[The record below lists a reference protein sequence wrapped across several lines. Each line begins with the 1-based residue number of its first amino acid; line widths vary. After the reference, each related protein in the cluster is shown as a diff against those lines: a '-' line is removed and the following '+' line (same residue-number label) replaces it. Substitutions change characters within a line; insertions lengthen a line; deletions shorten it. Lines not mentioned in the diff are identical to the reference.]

1 MNAWIESI
9 NFSIAGAALLLSV
22 LGLWITAV
30 VPGIDRWSKRFFISY
45 FLIFMLCCL
54 SSIVE
59 AAAQY
64 YIVTGPAFY
73 FLLFLETLLFI
84 LPLPMLTV
92 YLLHCCGEN
101 MRKSM
106 LLRIVLGLW
115 AIMFIIFISAAF
127 IEGFFY
133 VTPEDQYYR
142 GPLYPLFLL
151 PVLAIMLLNL
161 AGTLKRRKRLS
172 RKVFLAFLITIL
184 PITVAVIVSLFVD
197 IFPFI
202 DISYVLTTLA
212 MYSFILSDQIEQ
224 DRRQQQ
230 EIADQQR
237 EIANQQREIAN
248 QQREIANQQREIAN
262 QRASVMVLQMRPH
275 LIYNTLMTIYSL
287 CNRDPQKAR
296 QVTLDFTDYLRNNF
310 NAVASDSTIPF
321 STELEHTLA
330 YLAVEQAQYDDML
343 VVDYNTPFTYFRL
356 PPLTLQPIV
365 ENAVKHGLDPDSE
378 PLHISIRTL
387 HTDSGTEIIV
397 DDNGPGFDPSDKSR
411 PHTALDNI
419 RQRLE
424 MMCGGKLDV
433 ISRHKGGTTVIVTI
447 PDQKEEG

>member
-1 MNAWIESI
+1 
-9 NFSIAGAALLLSV
+9 
-22 LGLWITAV
+22 
-30 VPGIDRWSKRFFISY
+30 
-45 FLIFMLCCL
+45 
-54 SSIVE
+54 
-59 AAAQY
+59 
-64 YIVTGPAFY
+64 
-73 FLLFLETLLFI
+73 
-84 LPLPMLTV
+84 
-92 YLLHCCGEN
+92 
-101 MRKSM
+101 
-106 LLRIVLGLW
+106 
-115 AIMFIIFISAAF
+115 MFIIFISAAF

-296 QVTLDFTDYLRNNF
+296 QVTLDFTDYLRKNF

-321 STELEHTLA
+321 SVELQHTLS
-330 YLAVEQAQYDDML
+330 YLAVEQAQYGDML
-343 VVDYNTPFTYFRL
+343 VVSYDPPITHFRL
-356 PPLTLQPIV
+356 PPLTLQPSV
-365 ENAVKHGLDPDSE
+365 ENAVKHGLNPDAE

>member
-133 VTPEDQYYR
+133 VTPEDQYFR

-172 RKVFLAFLITIL
+172 RKVF
-184 PITVAVIVSLFVD
+184 PSSS
-197 IFPFI
+197 P
-202 DISYVLTTLA
+202 YC
-212 MYSFILSDQIEQ
+212 LS
-224 DRRQQQ
+224 R
-230 EIADQQR
+230 
-237 EIANQQREIAN
+237 
-248 QQREIANQQREIAN
+248 
-262 QRASVMVLQMRPH
+262 
-275 LIYNTLMTIYSL
+275 
-287 CNRDPQKAR
+287 
-296 QVTLDFTDYLRNNF
+296 
-310 NAVASDSTIPF
+310 
-321 STELEHTLA
+321 
-330 YLAVEQAQYDDML
+330 
-343 VVDYNTPFTYFRL
+343 
-356 PPLTLQPIV
+356 
-365 ENAVKHGLDPDSE
+365 
-378 PLHISIRTL
+378 
-387 HTDSGTEIIV
+387 
-397 DDNGPGFDPSDKSR
+397 SR
-411 PHTALDNI
+411 
-419 RQRLE
+419 
-424 MMCGGKLDV
+424 
-433 ISRHKGGTTVIVTI
+433 
-447 PDQKEEG
+447 